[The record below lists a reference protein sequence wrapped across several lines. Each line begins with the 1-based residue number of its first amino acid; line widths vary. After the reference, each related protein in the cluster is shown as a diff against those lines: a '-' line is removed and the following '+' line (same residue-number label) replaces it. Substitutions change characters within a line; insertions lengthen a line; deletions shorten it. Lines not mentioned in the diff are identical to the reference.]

1 MSKLQTA
8 FESASL
14 KERVSTLL
22 ESIDRNNTSKFIAER
37 ILSRYATVEVSEGT
51 TTASDAYTYLMG
63 KGVEQAKAKGV
74 ASASIN
80 ESTSRVANPYLIE
93 KVNIMRTAI
102 KELSAYSWMPV
113 VNDYIKECNNILAEN
128 EFAILVESVIFDLEN
143 HRESKFYTNAINKLR
158 ECSNAENPVFAVS
171 EELTSEKWI
180 PLVKQLVEFAE
191 KSKGSLS
198 ESDNNYKVSKVYSPV
213 IINEE
218 ENSYTFY
225 SNGKMLTLKGE
236 EITESEVT
244 PDEKFKG
251 LLNLME
257 SSTIVKNGM
266 RFYPK
271 AGSILDVTFEAEGTK
286 ITVDGKLVEAAD
298 LETHLLK
305 TGLFKFNEINKVNI
319 INRAI
324 AEGAEIKDMDFA
336 YKVESKKFRGV
347 STTVFTI
354 AENIYIQ
361 KVNPAMNVNEFVKAE
376 SAENAVSI
384 VKEFM
389 NYDITNSLTKL
400 IEAEEVTK
408 AKIAEE
414 NSKIERKIQFLQEKL
429 EELNRIE
436 KLSIYDIEHINKAKA
451 IVESEINTQ
460 TEELTKK
467 NS

>member
-37 ILSRYATVEVSEGT
+37 ILSRFATVEVSEGS
-51 TTASDAYTYLMG
+51 TTATDAYTYLMG
-63 KGVEQAKAKGV
+63 KGVDQAKAKGV
-74 ASASIN
+74 ASAAIN
-80 ESTSRVANPYLIE
+80 ESTSRIANPYLIE

-113 VNDYIKECNNILAEN
+113 INDYIKECNNILTEN

-143 HRESKFYTNAINKLR
+143 HRESKFYAKAITKLR

-171 EELTSEKWI
+171 EDLDSEKWI
-180 PLVKQLVEFAE
+180 PLVKQLVEYAD
-191 KSKGSLS
+191 KSKGSVGG
-198 ESDNNYKVSKVYSPV
+198 SDNNYKVSKVYSPV
-213 IINEE
+213 IVNEE
-218 ENSYTFY
+218 ENTYTFY

-236 EITESEVT
+236 EITESEVN
-244 PDEKFKG
+244 PDEKFKS

-286 ITVDGKLVEAAD
+286 ITVDGKLVEAAN

-305 TGLFKFNEINKVNI
+305 TGLFKFNEIEKVNV

-324 AEGAEIKDMDFA
+324 AEGANIKEMDFA
-336 YKVESKKFRGV
+336 YRVESKKFKGV

-354 AENIYIQ
+354 AENIFIQ
-361 KVNPAMNVNEFVKAE
+361 KVNPAMKVNEFVKAE
-376 SAENAVSI
+376 SAESAVSI

-400 IEAEEVTK
+400 IEAEEVEK
-408 AKIAEE
+408 AKIADE

-429 EELNRIE
+429 EELNRID

-451 IVESEINTQ
+451 IVESEIATQ